1 MRGGRRAPR
10 CVGALVAVVLL
21 LTACGGGEED
31 APAAETVPVA
41 YRMARAQWLQSEV
54 TSYRFTLRQSCF
66 CPPEEPVVV
75 TVRGGVVAAARFT
88 PSGTPV
94 GAERLATLPTLSG
107 LFALADA
114 AYAARAA
121 QIDFRANATHGYL
134 ETLYIDP
141 DYQMADEERGYT
153 VSAFEVAMAE

>member
-1 MRGGRRAPR
+1 MSGRCQAPR
-10 CVGALVAVVLL
+10 GIGILVAATLL

-31 APAAETVPVA
+31 APAADTVPVA
-41 YRMARAQWLQSEV
+41 YRVARAQWSQSGI
-54 TSYRFTLRQSCF
+54 TSYRFTLQQSCF
-66 CPPEEPVVV
+66 CLPEEPVVV
-75 TVRGGVVAAARFT
+75 TVRGGVVASARFT

-94 GAERLATLPTLSG
+94 GAERLVTLPTLSG

-153 VSAFEVAMAE
+153 VSAFEVATAE